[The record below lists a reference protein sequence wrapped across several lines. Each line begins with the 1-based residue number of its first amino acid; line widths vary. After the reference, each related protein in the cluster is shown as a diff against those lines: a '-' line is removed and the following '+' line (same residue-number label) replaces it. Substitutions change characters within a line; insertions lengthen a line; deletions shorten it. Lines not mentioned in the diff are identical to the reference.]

1 MFPIVIEAVNNIN
14 VVVSVYLFI
23 VQEDSVVSGFVNVF
37 MIFVDYSNY
46 TKVNVEVT
54 TVDVIGVS
62 EVDSYVDVQI

>member
-1 MFPIVIEAVNNIN
+1 
-14 VVVSVYLFI
+14 
-23 VQEDSVVSGFVNVF
+23 